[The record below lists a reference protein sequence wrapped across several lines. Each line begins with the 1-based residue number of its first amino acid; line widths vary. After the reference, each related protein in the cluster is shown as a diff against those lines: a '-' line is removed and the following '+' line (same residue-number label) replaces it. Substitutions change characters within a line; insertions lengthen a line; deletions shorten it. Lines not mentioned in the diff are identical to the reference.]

1 MSPAFGVHVGPL
13 PIALPEVRLRAGVVA
28 YCQLEASGGR
38 YSLPLPLSVVGVTS
52 SGAATAE

>member
-28 YCQLEASGGR
+28 YCPLEASEGG
-38 YSLPLPLSVVGVTS
+38 YSLPLPSSMAGVTS
-52 SGAATAE
+52 SGAATAG